1 MNDYTKPPLGAAP
14 AYIAAEAR
22 IKELG
27 EAIVRASVEGR
38 NYPGHISAWAEEIMW
53 QCEIIHQAEKGNH
66 YIIEDSQ

>member
-38 NYPGHISAWAEEIMW
+38 N
-53 QCEIIHQAEKGNH
+53 
-66 YIIEDSQ
+66 